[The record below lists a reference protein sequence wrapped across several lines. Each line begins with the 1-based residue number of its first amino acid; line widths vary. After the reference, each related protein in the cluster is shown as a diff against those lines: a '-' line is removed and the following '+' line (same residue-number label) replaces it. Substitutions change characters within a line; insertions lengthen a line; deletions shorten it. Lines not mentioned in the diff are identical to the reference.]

1 MKILL
6 DANQSNVHQWSI
18 CGDLKVTCVLMGM
31 QGGFTQEGLS
41 RNSRTEELAKYTT
54 PNKRV

>member
-18 CGDLKVTCVLMGM
+18 RGDLKVTCILMGM
-31 QGGFTQEGLS
+31 QGGFT
-41 RNSRTEELAKYTT
+41 
-54 PNKRV
+54 